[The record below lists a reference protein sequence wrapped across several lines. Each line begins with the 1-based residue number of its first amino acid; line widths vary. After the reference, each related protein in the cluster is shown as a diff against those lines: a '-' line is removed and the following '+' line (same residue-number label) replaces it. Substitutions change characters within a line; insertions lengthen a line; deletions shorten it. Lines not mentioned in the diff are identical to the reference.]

1 MDNFN
6 YNCGYCGKN
15 YVPKRRKVQKYC
27 SASCRTRACNIR
39 KSVSLNKPI
48 ENSNSNKPSNLNKIE
63 QMSFAGIGNAAVGT
77 LAINTLTNIFTKI
90 ENKPATKKDIEDLK
104 KHLTKR
110 YFKVRNMDFN
120 EYGQVPF
127 FDIEK
132 EIIVYLN
139 EKHYE

>member
-6 YNCGYCGKN
+6 YTCGYCGKN
-15 YVPKRRKVQKYC
+15 YVPKRRKIQKYC
-27 SASCRTRACNIR
+27 SASCRTRACKIR
-39 KSVSLNKPI
+39 KSASLNKPI
-48 ENSNSNKPSNLNKIE
+48 ENSNSNNLSNLNKIE

-77 LAINTLTNIFTKI
+77 LAVNALNNIFTKI

-104 KHLTKR
+104 EYLSKR
-110 YFKVRNMDFN
+110 YFEIRNMDLN
-120 EYGQVPF
+120 EYGEVPF

-139 EKHYE
+139 ENGYE